1 MIIPELVRVGSTFY
15 QVKVQDTP
23 VVVNGIQCYG
33 YCDYNNHSIVLDMSI
48 QDEQTMEQTFCHE
61 LIHAMMLERKINL
74 EAMGLTNAQ
83 MEHVVDSL
91 GISLHQIL
99 LDNADMA
106 LSPEEYD
113 AKYPLDGD
121 ETDVKQAETKQ
132 GEELHEMFISQRKRL

>member
-15 QVKVQDTP
+15 RVVAKDTP

-33 YCDYNNHSIVLDMSI
+33 YCDYNEHLIVLDTTI

-61 LIHAMMLERKINL
+61 LVHAMLFERKISL
-74 EAMGLTNAQ
+74 GEWGLTNKQ
-83 MEHVVDSL
+83 EEYLVDGL

-113 AKYPLDGD
+113 KKYPPQEDNKD
-121 ETDVKQAETKQ
+121 NK
-132 GEELHEMFISQRKRL
+132 EENHE